1 MLKTLSIALAAAAF
15 ATPALAE
22 TFVHDGTTYIYSV
35 EQRGNLQLISGEDSE
50 SHKPFTLTVKN
61 GWVEGV
67 VDGRSV
73 SFSTRDVVRLKR
85 KNGATEVAAR

>member
-1 MLKTLSIALAAAAF
+1 MLKTISILIAAAAF

-22 TFVHDGTTYIYSV
+22 TLVHDGVTYVYAV
-35 EQRGNLQLISGEDSE
+35 EQRGNVKIIKGEDATTRR
-50 SHKPFTLTVKN
+50 PFTLRVRS

-67 VDGRSV
+67 VDGSPV

-85 KNGATEVAAR
+85 AVVSTEVAAR